1 MSRLIY
7 LEIKKTNKESSVNNI
22 TTLRVNDFVTTV
34 LSSTKSAKMEHTGKK
49 LKIILHA
56 TNS

>member
-34 LSSTKSAKMEHTGKK
+34 LSSTKSATMEQTGQK